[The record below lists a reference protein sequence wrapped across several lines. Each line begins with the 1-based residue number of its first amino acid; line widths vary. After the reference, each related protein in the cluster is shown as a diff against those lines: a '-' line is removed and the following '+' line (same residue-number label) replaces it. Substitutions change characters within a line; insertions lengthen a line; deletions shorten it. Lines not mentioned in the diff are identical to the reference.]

1 MPYKKSGMTCHYC
14 GEPGHKA
21 SKCFN
26 ANPELREQSTIM
38 VRGGEGM
45 IIRVQSKGERKVEL
59 GLE

>member
-38 VRGGEGM
+38 VRDREG
-45 IIRVQSKGERKVEL
+45 IIIEVLRKGEIKVEL
-59 GLE
+59 GLD